1 MLSFWFL
8 TKLSHLLPLD
18 AMLTKS
24 VNIKSSA
31 NRHGTIPCFCSISLC
46 SNYQFDLFVHADPY
60 SPLNYPRIM
69 FQEPPDTRRKTIANV
84 LWNNCWPDGQNDDC
98 RSKVG
103 RLLKDPLHSWGLW
116 PQLLAWLPLALG
128 SLLVPSPRSMPGVS
142 PAILAEHSQMTASVL
157 WAAAYFPKRQCFE
170 QAAGGVTLVPSIP
183 VLLQHQHQTQL
194 ELISTS
200 NCQNQDQNYIF

>member
-18 AMLTKS
+18 VMLTKS

-69 FQEPPDTRRKTIANV
+69 FQEPPDTRRKTIADV

-103 RLLKDPLHSWGLW
+103 LPLKDPLHSWGLW
-116 PQLLAWLPLALG
+116 PEPL
-128 SLLVPSPRSMPGVS
+128 SPG
-142 PAILAEHSQMTASVL
+142 
-157 WAAAYFPKRQCFE
+157 
-170 QAAGGVTLVPSIP
+170 AAGPRQPAGPRPLQRAGGWTGRAWPADSQPRLSSSFSAERAGVFGQSYELTLIPSASA
-183 VLLQHQHQTQL
+183 LLQHQH
-194 ELISTS
+194 LI
-200 NCQNQDQNYIF
+200 

>member
-18 AMLTKS
+18 VMLTKS

-31 NRHGTIPCFCSISLC
+31 NRHGTIPCFCSIGLC

-69 FQEPPDTRRKTIANV
+69 FQEPPDTRRKTIADV

-98 RSKVG
+98 GSKVG
-103 RLLKDPLHSWGLW
+103 LLLKDPLHSWGLW
-116 PQLLAWLPLALG
+116 PEPLLPGAAGTRQPVGPRSSQRAWGQPGWPGRAWPADSQPPLG
-128 SLLVPSPRSMPGVS
+128 SSLSAKKARVLSGQSVGLLWSPPSPHCS
-142 PAILAEHSQMTASVL
+142 
-157 WAAAYFPKRQCFE
+157 
-170 QAAGGVTLVPSIP
+170 
-183 VLLQHQHQTQL
+183 
-194 ELISTS
+194 STS
-200 NCQNQDQNYIF
+200 TRVNWN

>member
-18 AMLTKS
+18 VMLTKS

-46 SNYQFDLFVHADPY
+46 SNYQFDLFVHTDPY

-69 FQEPPDTRRKTIANV
+69 FQEPPDTRRKTIADV

-103 RLLKDPLHSWGLW
+103 LLLKDPLHSWGVW
-116 PQLLAWLPLALG
+116 PEPLSLGSLALG
-128 SLLVPSPRSMPGVS
+128 SLLAPDPHSVPGVN
-142 PAILAEHSQMTASVL
+142 PAGLAKHCQLTAKLS
-157 WAAAYFPKRQCFE
+157 E
-170 QAAGGVTLVPSIP
+170 
-183 VLLQHQHQTQL
+183 
-194 ELISTS
+194 E
-200 NCQNQDQNYIF
+200 